1 MAAEFFGR
9 ILTGSDDYTET
20 ERGGPI
26 MRHQGVTLVAIRADL
41 FQPLEDYTTRAE
53 QMQERVR
60 AIPPAP
66 GFKAVLVPGDMEST
80 ARAARQRDG
89 IPILD
94 DVWERL
100 VETANSVGVTV

>member
-1 MAAEFFGR
+1 
-9 ILTGSDDYTET
+9 
-20 ERGGPI
+20 

-41 FQPLEDYTTRAE
+41 FQPFEGYTTRAE